1 MLFNS
6 IIIAIW
12 AGLCA
17 LDQFGPHLGF
27 RRPLLAGVVV
37 GVLLGHPV
45 QGLIIAG
52 TLELMWL
59 GTNNVGAYQPPDVIS
74 GGVVGVAIGILS
86 GKGTAAGVAVAIPV
100 ALLVQQLSMII
111 MTSNV
116 YLVHKSDKLVE
127 EGKIGNTD
135 KLQYLG
141 AFCFFL
147 SRAIPVFIAIFFGAD
162 AIKAALT
169 FVPSYVMTGL
179 TVSSKIIPAVGLGML
194 LSMMMKK
201 DMWIFLTLGF
211 TLAAFLKLPT
221 IAVAL
226 IALCF
231 AAIYDLIMNNKNDS
245 NSDRKQQTKGVVVA
259 DNDDDGG
266 FNL

>member
-1 MLFNS
+1 MLVQS
-6 IIIAIW
+6 IIISIW

-37 GVLLGHPV
+37 GLILGEPV

-74 GGVVGVAIGILS
+74 GAVVGVAIGIMS

-100 ALLVQQLSMII
+100 ALLVQQLSMVI
-111 MTSNV
+111 MTFNV
-116 YLVHKSDKLVE
+116 ALVHRADKVVE
-127 EGKIGNTD
+127 SGEFYKID
-135 KLQYLG
+135 KLQWLG
-141 AFCFFL
+141 ALTFFL
-147 SRAIPVFIAIFFGAD
+147 SRFVPVFIAVYLGAG
-162 AIKAALT
+162 AIKAALA
-169 FVPSYVMTGL
+169 FVPAWVMTGL

-211 TLAAFLKLPT
+211 AFAAWIKLPT
-221 IAVAL
+221 MAIAA

-231 AAIYDLIMNNKNDS
+231 AALYDMIKNRDGEGEASEKESDASKVTVADDDEGSYDL
-245 NSDRKQQTKGVVVA
+245 
-259 DNDDDGG
+259 
-266 FNL
+266 